1 MKTRVP
7 IIETKAAIKCG
18 RLRIIGADKA
28 MKQIGMAKSSAYS
41 GELTYTAEKQQ
52 KERLTMYSGTQLHPW
67 QNIILQ
73 PPIYLPIGYVIL
85 LVILLLFSMLEH

>member
-28 MKQIGMAKSSAYS
+28 MKQIGMAKSNAYS
-41 GELTYTAEKQQ
+41 G
-52 KERLTMYSGTQLHPW
+52 G
-67 QNIILQ
+67 ILVPRRAPTSVEINQ
-73 PPIYLPIGYVIL
+73 TGSKHAKLPIKYLHFWDNVISG
-85 LVILLLFSMLEH
+85 LFVYIFIDVA